1 MSPFETIGLAILG
14 STALSSLI
22 QFFVTRWDKKKEAKL
37 DIKGTLTKLEK
48 DVLRSQLLLLILLKP
63 AEQQEILTIGE
74 HYFKDLHG
82 NWYMT
87 SIFNKWLVASDIA
100 EPEWF
105 ESKKE

>member
-1 MSPFETIGLAILG
+1 M
-14 STALSSLI
+14 
-22 QFFVTRWDKKKEAKL
+22 TRHDKKVETKL
-37 DIKGTLTKLEK
+37 DIKGKLTVLEK

-63 AEQQEILTIGE
+63 AEQQEILTVGE

-87 SIFNKWLVASDIA
+87 SIFNKWLIESDIA

-105 ESKKE
+105 ENEEK